1 MKNFVIKLSV
11 GSNGEPSGLI
21 KWNKFLGVSKADI
34 PNHQQYQKHISS
46 VQMVD
51 TTTY

>member
-1 MKNFVIKLSV
+1 M
-11 GSNGEPSGLI
+11 GSNGGLAVLI